1 MPKILIVAPNW
12 IGDCIIA
19 QALFKALKKRSYTIH
34 VLAPSWTQDV
44 FGFMPQVDRTIPK
57 LLNHGQL
64 QLLRRWQLGLELRK
78 QRYHQAIVLPN
89 SWKSALIPWVA
100 KIPRRTGW
108 LGELRY
114 GLLNDTRRLNKKS
127 LPLLVQRFL
136 ALGVD
141 PSEPMLQW
149 RNCRPTLQVDPT
161 RQANTFKKF
170 DLTWDR
176 PVLALCPGAEFGTSK
191 RWPARYFAQV
201 AQQKLHQ
208 DWRVCLFGSTNDVCA
223 AQIIQRET
231 NNQCIDLVGKTTL
244 REAIEIL
251 SGVQIVV
258 TNDSGLMHVAS
269 ALNKPVI
276 ALYGSTSAQFT
287 PPLTDRSNILT
298 LNLSCSPCWERQCP
312 LGHHNCLELLQPEQV
327 LEAMNRFEIA
337 SYVSEQ

>member
-1 MPKILIVAPNW
+1 MPKILIVAPSW

-19 QALFKALKKRSYTIH
+19 QALFKALKQQSYTID

-44 FGFMPQVDRTIPK
+44 FEFMPQVDRTIPN

-64 QLLRRWQLGLELRK
+64 QLLRRWQLGLELRQ
-78 QRYHQAIVLPN
+78 QRYHRAVVLPN

-114 GLLNDTRRLNKKS
+114 GLLNDYRRLNKKS

-136 ALGVD
+136 ALGAD
-141 PSEPMLQW
+141 PSEPMLEW
-149 RNCRPTLQVDPT
+149 RNCRPEFQVDPV

-170 DLTWDR
+170 DLMWDH
-176 PVLALCPGAEFGTSK
+176 PVLALCPGAEFGSSK
-191 RWPARYFAQV
+191 RWPARYFASV

-208 DWRVCLFGSTNDVCA
+208 GWRVCLFGSTHDASCA
-223 AQIIQRET
+223 HVIQRET
-231 NNQCIDLVGKTTL
+231 NNQCIDLIGKTTL
-244 REAIEIL
+244 REAIEL
-251 SGVQIVV
+251 LAGVQIVV

-287 PPLTDRSNILT
+287 PPLTDLRNILT
-298 LNLSCSPCWERQCP
+298 LNLDCSPCWKRECP
-312 LGHHNCLELLQPEQV
+312 LGHHHCLELLQPEQV

-337 SYVSEQ
+337 